1 MVWFGRL
8 ISILERRY
16 NNGERRKA
24 KGALVAVGCIVG
36 VFLAVNVLLLACVLL
51 PYKLGLPAYC
61 GIGLYLLASTVMVFF
76 CLAGKT
82 LRQEV
87 RMTFEAADRSLE
99 EGLQAEEVCACNGAT
114 EAIYLVAQ
122 TFRRS
127 KSAVLMPT
135 FRNMPMLVVCT
146 NMMFVRSIR

>member
-1 MVWFGRL
+1 MLNGHGDDIYQYDDIRVNFSSNVYNHFNHEPLFAYLANKLDNVVSYPEPSPRT
-8 ISILERRY
+8 LEA
-16 NNGERRKA
+16 E
-24 KGALVAVGCIVG
+24 
-36 VFLAVNVLLLACVLL
+36 LA
-51 PYKLGLPAYC
+51 
-61 GIGLYLLASTVMVFF
+61 IM
-76 CLAGKT
+76 
-82 LRQEV
+82 
-87 RMTFEAADRSLE
+87 M
-99 EGLQAEEVCACNGAT
+99 GLQAEEVCVCNGAT